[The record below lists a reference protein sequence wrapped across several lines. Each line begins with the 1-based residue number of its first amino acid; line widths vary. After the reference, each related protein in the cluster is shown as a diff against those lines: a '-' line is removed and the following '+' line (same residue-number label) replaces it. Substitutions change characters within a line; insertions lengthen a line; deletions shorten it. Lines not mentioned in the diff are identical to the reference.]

1 MSFTFGQQ
9 FLSVDRAG
17 MINTEQIHFS
27 CPLDDFEVTSV
38 CTLRHSE
45 PLETS
50 TMSCLLVGKKKVWT
64 ERKSFEAPSQKCW
77 HIHHETEQISTPL
90 VTGAARFHIIKLQ
103 RHARGTNFWQT
114 NFSLKFI
121 SLHR

>member
-50 TMSCLLVGKKKVWT
+50 TMSCLLVGKKKFGRNV
-64 ERKSFEAPSQKCW
+64 KV
-77 HIHHETEQISTPL
+77 L
-90 VTGAARFHIIKLQ
+90 KL
-103 RHARGTNFWQT
+103 HPKNVGTNIT
-114 NFSLKFI
+114 RPNKFL
-121 SLHR
+121 LHL